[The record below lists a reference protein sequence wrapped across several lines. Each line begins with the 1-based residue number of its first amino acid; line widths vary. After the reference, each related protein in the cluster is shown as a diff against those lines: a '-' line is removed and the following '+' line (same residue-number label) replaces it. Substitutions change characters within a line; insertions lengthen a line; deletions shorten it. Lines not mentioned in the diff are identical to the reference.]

1 MHVNELNNV
10 PFSIIL
16 QFYTTLRM
24 EKLSTFFQQTYCIL
38 KKWMSLLVL
47 NCATQKDKQILRL
60 CY

>member
-1 MHVNELNNV
+1 MHVNVLNNV

-24 EKLSTFFQQTYCIL
+24 EKLSTFFQQTYC
-38 KKWMSLLVL
+38 MSLLVL
-47 NCATQKDKQILRL
+47 NRATQNDKQILRL